1 MVVMIL
7 ERVPAV
13 LRGELSRWLTP
24 ITTGIHVGRVS
35 PLVRDQL
42 WDLALDKVENG
53 SVIQI
58 WQCRGEPGYE
68 LRVHGL
74 LGATLVDLEGLP
86 LIAVQDAVW
95 RAAVERFTKPSI
107 EGNLVNDGGDLTPS

>member
-1 MVVMIL
+1 MSW
-7 ERVPAV
+7 PASA
-13 LRGELSRWLTP
+13 LAN
-24 ITTGIHVGRVS
+24 GR
-35 PLVRDQL
+35 
-42 WDLALDKVENG
+42 DKADFSWCPKVKNG

-95 RAAVERFTKPSI
+95 RAAVERFTKTSI
-107 EGNLVNDGGDLTPS
+107 EGSLGDDCGDLTPF